1 MIPAGG
7 AKLMSDKNTAK
18 PYKDNEGN
26 IRSLDNLKM
35 NGRDVFAFTQTT
47 VPRFI
52 RETAND
58 FNKEI
63 YPESIFSSS
72 KFIQQ

>member
-47 VPRFI
+47 GAKI
-52 RETAND
+52 H
-58 FNKEI
+58 
-63 YPESIFSSS
+63 S
-72 KFIQQ
+72 

>member
-1 MIPAGG
+1 
-7 AKLMSDKNTAK
+7 
-18 PYKDNEGN
+18 
-26 IRSLDNLKM
+26 M

-63 YPESIFSSS
+63 LSYERVYFHQANSFIIKKLRQKFSLSVS
-72 KFIQQ
+72 QA